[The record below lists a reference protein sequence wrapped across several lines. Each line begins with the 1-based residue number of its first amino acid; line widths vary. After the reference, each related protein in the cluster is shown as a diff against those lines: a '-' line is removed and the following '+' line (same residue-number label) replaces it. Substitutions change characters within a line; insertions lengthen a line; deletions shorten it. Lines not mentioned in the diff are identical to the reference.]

1 MSTPKYNK
9 FNTGRTKN
17 YFPLKRWRINTD
29 EHPVVKSKE
38 KCASSTAKTLY
49 SIQELQML
57 VGLTNTLQCN
67 EREAVRIALYEASR
81 NGEKAYEMAFAGAA
95 SQSTE
100 KAHQGRSLLKQWKL
114 PKQEKERAAQAAKD
128 LRITDKEFLRL
139 SIIWLQRGIRDDR
152 IKELS
157 NCKLIPFDTEA
168 KKWSRENPGSEAQG
182 RTPHPGV
189 AKLKRAAS
197 AAYERA
203 GEIYRQRNKAKWA
216 MRKAYLME
224 NGFVIAPD
232 EEEQQ
237 RLSSID
243 ALIEIQEADNFQRFV
258 NAEIEK
264 LRLHEREAFELR
276 WLKEIPDLTCKEID
290 VLWEQELAEAKEIA
304 ESDEQIDELMEEVEL
319 MLEELHASYTPE
331 EREEHERQRNDFN
344 ERFSKQIRRRS
355 RRSVQ
360 YPSDP
365 KLRKRLDEF
374 FDALD

>member
-1 MSTPKYNK
+1 MTIPKYNK
-9 FNTGRTKN
+9 FSIGRTKN
-17 YFPLKRWRINTD
+17 YFPLKRWRIDTD

-38 KCASSTAKTLY
+38 KCASSTAKTLF

-81 NGEKAYEMAFAGAA
+81 SGEKPYEMAFEGAS

-114 PKQEKERAAQAAKD
+114 PKQEKERAAQGAKD

-139 SIIWLQRGIRDDR
+139 SIIWLQSGIRDNS

-182 RTPHPGV
+182 RTPHPGI
-189 AKLKRAAS
+189 AKLKQAAS

-203 GEIYRQRNKAKWA
+203 GEIYRQRNEAKWA
-216 MRKAYLME
+216 TRKAYLME
-224 NGFVIAPD
+224 NGFVISPD
-232 EEEQQ
+232 EDQQQ
-237 RLSSID
+237 RISSLD

-258 NAEIEK
+258 DAEIEK

-276 WLKEIPDLTCKEID
+276 WLKEIPDLTRKEID

-304 ESDEQIDELMEEVEL
+304 ESDEQIDELMEEIEL
-319 MLEELHASYTPE
+319 MLEKLHASYTPE
-331 EREEHERQRNDFN
+331 EQEEHE
-344 ERFSKQIRRRS
+344 
-355 RRSVQ
+355 
-360 YPSDP
+360 
-365 KLRKRLDEF
+365 
-374 FDALD
+374 

>member
-1 MSTPKYNK
+1 
-9 FNTGRTKN
+9 
-17 YFPLKRWRINTD
+17 
-29 EHPVVKSKE
+29 
-38 KCASSTAKTLY
+38 
-49 SIQELQML
+49 ML

-81 NGEKAYEMAFAGAA
+81 SAEKAYEMAFAGAA

-100 KAHQGRSLLKQWKL
+100 KAHQGRTLLKQWKL

-128 LRITDKEFLRL
+128 LRIPDKEFLRL
-139 SIIWLQRGIRDDR
+139 SIIWLQRGIRDSSK
-152 IKELS
+152 KELS

-189 AKLKRAAS
+189 AKLKKAAS

-203 GEIYRQRNKAKWA
+203 GEIYRQRNEAKWTT
-216 MRKAYLME
+216 RRAYLME
-224 NGFVIAPD
+224 NGFVISPD
-232 EEEQQ
+232 EDEQQ

-258 NAEIEK
+258 YAEIER

-276 WLKEIPDLTCKEID
+276 WLKEIPDLTRKEID
-290 VLWEQELAEAKEIA
+290 VLWEQELTEARELA
-304 ESDEQIDELMEEVEL
+304 ESNELIDELMEEVEL
-319 MLEELHASYTPE
+319 MLEELHASYTLE
-331 EREEHERQRNDFN
+331 EREEHERQRKELQDRIN
-344 ERFSKQIRRRS
+344 RKIARRS
-355 RRSVQ
+355 GRSVQ
-360 YPSDP
+360 YPSDA
-365 KLRKRLDEF
+365 KLRKRLDDL